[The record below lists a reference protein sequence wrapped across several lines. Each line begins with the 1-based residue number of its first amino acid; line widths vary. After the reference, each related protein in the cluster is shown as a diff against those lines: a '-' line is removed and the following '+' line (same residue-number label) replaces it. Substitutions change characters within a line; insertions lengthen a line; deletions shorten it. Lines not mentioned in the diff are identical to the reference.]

1 MVQIKLHPAVVI
13 SRIESPR
20 SSADEPESA
29 SLTNPTGADIEVE
42 SYLPLSELEF
52 PEHMLSFGLSM
63 KILPR
68 PVGWPRRP
76 EGGFQN
82 DAQGFND
89 E

>member
-13 SRIESPR
+13 SRIESQR

-76 EGGFQN
+76 LGGFKN
-82 DAQGFND
+82 DTQGFS
-89 E
+89 EE